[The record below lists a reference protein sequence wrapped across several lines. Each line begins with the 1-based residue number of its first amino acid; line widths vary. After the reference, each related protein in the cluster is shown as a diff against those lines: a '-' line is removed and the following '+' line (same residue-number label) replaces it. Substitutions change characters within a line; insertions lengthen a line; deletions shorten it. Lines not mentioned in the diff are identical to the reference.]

1 MMKSRFAVGA
11 DAPKS
16 LKSRRSKVPIF
27 SSARS
32 ARVREPAVHMRWS
45 CAASQKHRGCIDHRV
60 NGLGTCKHIEG
71 VIAALHRRGAKTF
84 REVSRKGS
92 ERIEIFVDR
101 REVPKLAI
109 TRPASRAAMQ
119 AAWTWLEQYLR
130 ADGTLD
136 ANSDKIESLI
146 EAWRS
151 APTKIRRL
159 IRISR
164 HLGTWLDRI
173 KRERARLQSRATF
186 LADVE
191 AGRASLDL
199 LRLKLLPYQR
209 EGMLHLAFGE
219 RVLLADEM
227 GLGKTVQAIAAC
239 ELLARREG
247 IARVLIVCPASL
259 KAEWEEQ
266 IARFSERGTKLIF
279 GPRAQ
284 RLAGYG
290 EPAFFTIVNYEQV
303 LADAQDINSILAP
316 DVVVLDESPAHQE
329 LANQDRAP
337 GQGAPLALRL
347 RPDRHA
353 DREPDRRALFNCSV
367 S

>member
-1 MMKSRFAVGA
+1 MPRESAATIASGAQPPRRKRAPTGKARAVLARPASPLGWRTTDHDEIA
-11 DAPKS
+11 IRRWRGRTEIIEIEALESDHLFFGTFRTRSGTGGSYEVELRS
-16 LKSRRSKVPIF
+16 L
-27 SSARS
+27 A
-32 ARVREPAVHMRWS
+32 EPSNS
-45 CAASQKHRGCIDHRV
+45 CGCIDHRV

-71 VIAALHRRGAKTF
+71 VIAALHRRGAKAF
-84 REVSRKGS
+84 REASRKGS

-101 REVPKLAI
+101 REVPKLAV
-109 TRPASRAAMQ
+109 TRPANRTAMQ

-136 ANSDKIESLI
+136 ADSDKVESLI

-151 APTKIRRL
+151 TPTKIRRL

-164 HLGTWLDRI
+164 HLGTWLDRT
-173 KRERARLQSRATF
+173 KREHARLQSRAAF

-239 ELLARREG
+239 ELLARRED
-247 IARVLIVCPASL
+247 IARVLIRVPGFA
-259 KAEWEEQ
+259 Q
-266 IARFSERGTKLIF
+266 G
-279 GPRAQ
+279 GMGRA
-284 RLAGYG
+284 
-290 EPAFFTIVNYEQV
+290 
-303 LADAQDINSILAP
+303 
-316 DVVVLDESPAHQE
+316 
-329 LANQDRAP
+329 DRALYRTRHQADFRP
-337 GQGAPLALRL
+337 ARAAPCRL
-347 RPDRHA
+347 R
-353 DREPDRRALFNCSV
+353 
-367 S
+367 